1 MNENWAGVSNFDMSK
16 YQLKRPISPLLEGGS
31 EYSLTLI
38 YVELHKQ
45 ADNDKVE
52 QI

>member
-16 YQLKRPISPLLEGGS
+16 YRLKRPISPSLEGGS
-31 EYSLTLI
+31 ENSLTLI

-45 ADNDKVE
+45 AYDNKVE